1 MGTFFIQTLNKS
13 ITAGYCILLITIVRL
28 LLKRQPKIYSYILW
42 SIPFIRLICPFSLQS
57 FFSFVKIHRQ
67 VIPQEIAMQT
77 TPEINSGIE
86 VLDHTINHAIAS
98 SSLIPE
104 ASQSVNPLQVVLTA
118 VSAIWLVGIAGI
130 LLYSVIAAWKLNS
143 RLKAAAKR
151 EQEEVSYPILE
162 ADGLPTAFVF
172 GIFHPAI
179 YLPAGLSEQEREYVL
194 FHELTHIRRRDY
206 LIKIIALFITA
217 IHWFNP
223 LVWAAYVMMESDME
237 MSCDESV
244 IRRLGKGAK
253 KEYSEALL
261 SLASEHRFPQGSPL
275 SFGEG
280 KVSGRVRN
288 ILRYKKRTLAVTA
301 VLVVFVAVVAA
312 GLLTDR
318 PERTTFLLS
327 NPAYGNTGT
336 SQTADGGNLNEETY
350 RLMDG
355 VVVRNLFSPNLT
367 TDTDDPMDSDVNDL
381 DAAEISLDSYHSI
394 DEFLITYATAFCN
407 RDGNQIA
414 ELYNTPETAL
424 QYGYEM
430 SLVNGDTYTFGISS
444 PWPWD
449 TDYRILNYIDE
460 GRAEIY
466 YYAQTSD
473 PTITVWI
480 EKVNYTNTAGDYR
493 ITSSELK
500 QYDTV
505 TSLEEFGNAYFICG
519 LYHFADLTEIVSAI
533 RYQKAHDHESKLYEN
548 FLQPDT
554 AAEYIL
560 HLNGGKSTVEK
571 TAEHQALVTYT
582 FADGGRV
589 EIPMYQP
596 DVGEDTEV
604 SAGFDIWTIDFLT
617 WNGVT
622 K

>member
-1 MGTFFIQTLNKS
+1 M
-13 ITAGYCILLITIVRL
+13 
-28 LLKRQPKIYSYILW
+28 
-42 SIPFIRLICPFSLQS
+42 
-57 FFSFVKIHRQ
+57 
-67 VIPQEIAMQT
+67 
-77 TPEINSGIE
+77 
-86 VLDHTINHAIAS
+86 
-98 SSLIPE
+98 
-104 ASQSVNPLQVVLTA
+104 
-118 VSAIWLVGIAGI
+118 
-130 LLYSVIAAWKLNS
+130 
-143 RLKAAAKR
+143 
-151 EQEEVSYPILE
+151 
-162 ADGLPTAFVF
+162 
-172 GIFHPAI
+172 
-179 YLPAGLSEQEREYVL
+179 
-194 FHELTHIRRRDY
+194 
-206 LIKIIALFITA
+206 
-217 IHWFNP
+217 
-223 LVWAAYVMMESDME
+223 
-237 MSCDESV
+237 
-244 IRRLGKGAK
+244 
-253 KEYSEALL
+253 
-261 SLASEHRFPQGSPL
+261 
-275 SFGEG
+275 
-280 KVSGRVRN
+280 RN

-327 NPAYGNTGT
+327 NPVYGNTGT

-449 TDYRILNYIDE
+449 TDYRILNYI
-460 GRAEIY
+460 
-466 YYAQTSD
+466 
-473 PTITVWI
+473 
-480 EKVNYTNTAGDYR
+480 N
-493 ITSSELK
+493 
-500 QYDTV
+500 
-505 TSLEEFGNAYFICG
+505 
-519 LYHFADLTEIVSAI
+519 
-533 RYQKAHDHESKLYEN
+533 ESRLYEN

-560 HLNGGKSTVEK
+560 HLNGGKPTVERS
-571 TAEHQALVTYT
+571 TEHQALVTYT

-589 EIPMYQP
+589 KIPMYQP
-596 DVGEDTEV
+596 DVGEDAEV
-604 SAGFDIWTIDFLT
+604 SDSFGILPIDFLT